1 MDFSGKTVV
10 VTGSSRGLGKAIA
23 EKFASLNANVVING
37 TSDTVLK
44 TESGFLEKG
53 YRVKAVIGDIS
64 LEENARKLID
74 TAVGEFGTVDVLVN
88 NAGIVRDRMLMRMTE
103 EDWDSVLDINLKS
116 AFLCTK
122 AVTKLM
128 MKKRQGTIINITSV
142 VGLMGNAGQ
151 ANYAA
156 SKAGMIGFTKSV
168 AKELGSWGI
177 TCNAVAPGFIYTDM
191 SDALS
196 DEIKEKYIAMVPLKR
211 AGTPDEVAGAVC
223 FLASDNAKY
232 ITGQVINID
241 GGMVM

>member
-23 EKFASLNANVVING
+23 EKFASLNANIVING
-37 TSDTVLK
+37 TSETLLK
-44 TESGFLEKG
+44 TESEFLEKG
-53 YRVKAVIGDIS
+53 YLVKAVIGDIS
-64 LEENARKLID
+64 IEENARRLID
-74 TAVGEFGTVDVLVN
+74 VAVNEFGTVDVLVN
-88 NAGIVRDRMLMRMTE
+88 NAGIVRDKLLMRMTE
-103 EDWDSVLDINLKS
+103 EDWDSVLDTNLKS

-122 AVTKLM
+122 AAVKLM

-151 ANYAA
+151 TNYAA

-168 AKELGSWGI
+168 AKELGPWGI
-177 TCNAVAPGFIYTDM
+177 TCNAVAPGFIGTDM
-191 SDALS
+191 SDALT
-196 DEIKEKYIAMVPLKR
+196 DEFKEKYIAMVPLKR

>member
-1 MDFSGKTVV
+1 
-10 VTGSSRGLGKAIA
+10 
-23 EKFASLNANVVING
+23 
-37 TSDTVLK
+37 
-44 TESGFLEKG
+44 
-53 YRVKAVIGDIS
+53 
-64 LEENARKLID
+64 
-74 TAVGEFGTVDVLVN
+74 
-88 NAGIVRDRMLMRMTE
+88 MRMTE
-103 EDWDSVLDINLKS
+103 EDWDSVLDTNLKG

-122 AVTKLM
+122 AAAKLM
-128 MKKRQGTIINITSV
+128 MKKRRGTIINITSV

-177 TCNAVAPGFIYTDM
+177 TCNAVAPGFICTDM

-211 AGTPDEVAGAVC
+211 AGTPDEVACAVC
-223 FLASDNAKY
+223 FLASDYAKY

>member
-23 EKFASLNANVVING
+23 EKFASLNANIVING
-37 TSDTVLK
+37 TSETVLK
-44 TESGFLEKG
+44 TESELLEKG
-53 YRVKAVIGDIS
+53 YKVKAVIGDIS
-64 LEENARKLID
+64 IDENAKKLID
-74 TAVGEFGTVDVLVN
+74 TAVSEFGTIDVLVN
-88 NAGIVRDRMLMRMTE
+88 NAGIVRDKLLMRMTE

-122 AVTKLM
+122 AASKIM

-156 SKAGMIGFTKSV
+156 SKAGMIGLTKSA

-223 FLASDNAKY
+223 FLASDDAKY

>member
-37 TSDTVLK
+37 TSETVLK
-44 TESGFLEKG
+44 TESEFLEKG

-64 LEENARKLID
+64 IDENARKLID
-74 TAVGEFGTVDVLVN
+74 TAVSEFGSVDVLVN
-88 NAGIVRDRMLMRMTE
+88 NAGIVRDKLLMRMTE

-122 AVTKLM
+122 AAVKPM
-128 MKKRQGTIINITSV
+128 MKKRHGTIINITSV

-156 SKAGMIGFTKSV
+156 SKAGMIGFTKSA
-168 AKELGSWGI
+168 AKELGPWGI
-177 TCNAVAPGFIYTDM
+177 TCNAVAPGFILTDM
-191 SDALS
+191 SDALT

-211 AGTPDEVAGAVC
+211 AGTPEEVADAVC
-223 FLASDNAKY
+223 FLASDGARY

>member
-1 MDFSGKTVV
+1 MNFSGKTVV

-23 EKFASLNANVVING
+23 EKFASLNANIVING
-37 TSDTVLK
+37 TSETLLK
-44 TESGFLEKG
+44 TESEFLEKG
-53 YRVKAVIGDIS
+53 YLVKAVIGDIS
-64 LEENARKLID
+64 IEENARRLID
-74 TAVGEFGTVDVLVN
+74 AAVNEFGTVDVLVN
-88 NAGIVRDRMLMRMTE
+88 NAGIVRDKLLMRMTE
-103 EDWDSVLDINLKS
+103 EDWDSVLDTNLKS

-128 MKKRQGTIINITSV
+128 MKKRLGTIINITSV

-151 ANYAA
+151 TNYAA

-168 AKELGSWGI
+168 AKELGPWGI
-177 TCNAVAPGFIYTDM
+177 TCNAVAPGFIGTDM
-191 SDALS
+191 SDALT
-196 DEIKEKYIAMVPLKR
+196 DEFKEKYIAMVPLKR

>member
-1 MDFSGKTVV
+1 MDFAVKTVV

-23 EKFASLNANVVING
+23 ERFASLNANVIING
-37 TSDTVLK
+37 TSETVLK
-44 TESGFLEKG
+44 AELEFLQRG
-53 YRVKAVIGDIS
+53 YKVKAVIGDIS
-64 LEENARKLID
+64 IEENAKKLVD
-74 TAVGEFGTVDVLVN
+74 TAVNEFGTVDILVN
-88 NAGIVRDRMLMRMTE
+88 NAGIVRDKLLMRMTE
-103 EDWDSVLDINLKS
+103 EDWDNVLDTNLKS

-122 AVTKLM
+122 AVTRTM
-128 MKKRQGTIINITSV
+128 MKKRRGTIINITSV

-177 TCNAVAPGFIYTDM
+177 TCNAVAPGFISTDM
-191 SDALS
+191 SDVLS

-211 AGTPDEVAGAVC
+211 AGTPNEVADAVC
-223 FLASDNAKY
+223 FLASDYAKY